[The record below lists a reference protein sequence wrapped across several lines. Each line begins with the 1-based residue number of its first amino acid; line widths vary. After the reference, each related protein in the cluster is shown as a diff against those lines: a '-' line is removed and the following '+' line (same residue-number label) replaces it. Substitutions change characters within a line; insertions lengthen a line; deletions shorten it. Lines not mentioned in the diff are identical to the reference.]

1 MTTKSRASRTTD
13 TPEARERFRRLY
25 MEGRSYRE
33 ICDHMGWAHEQNVGH
48 WKVKLGLPDRP
59 RGPRQDQIDAV
70 VAMAGRRAAH
80 IARDLRMQPSTVV
93 RILTE
98 RGLYDARQREE
109 ERPGMREKDL
119 VDADARWASWA
130 GDLRYEDAAVR
141 PTLVSRFD
149 QRRDTVRSEVGCAAG
164 MCVT

>member
-1 MTTKSRASRTTD
+1 MTTKPRAPRTTD
-13 TPEARERFRRLY
+13 TTEAREKFRRLY

-48 WKVKLGLPDRP
+48 WKQKLGLPDRP

-70 VAMAGRRAAH
+70 VAMAGLRVAH
-80 IARDLRMQPSTVV
+80 IARDLRMQASTVV

-98 RGLYDARQREE
+98 RGLYDVRQREQPAHSDAFW
-109 ERPGMREKDL
+109 R
-119 VDADARWASWA
+119 DADARWRSMA

-141 PTLVSRFD
+141 PTLVARFD
-149 QRRDTVRSEVGCAAG
+149 QRRDPVRSEVGCAAG
-164 MCVT
+164 MCAT